1 MHLKQWWKE
10 LQKLK
15 VVDKWGTRSYVLK
28 VKDKKGE
35 VKQSKEA
42 VMVLK
47 DHFKGD
53 NECRTT

>member
-15 VVDKWGTRSYVLK
+15 VVDKWSTRSYVLK

-35 VKQSKEA
+35 VKQGKEA

-53 NECRTT
+53 TECRTT